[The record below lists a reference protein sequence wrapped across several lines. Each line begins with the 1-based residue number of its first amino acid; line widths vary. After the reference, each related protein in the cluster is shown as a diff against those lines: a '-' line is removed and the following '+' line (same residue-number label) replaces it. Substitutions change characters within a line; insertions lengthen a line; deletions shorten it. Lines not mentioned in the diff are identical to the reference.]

1 MKKIIKKAICFICAI
16 LFFQSGSIPTYADES
31 AAFYVQTAAALSD
44 GMIRVSVYMKDT
56 DNLAGVDAEL
66 FFDSAKVSFEGSS
79 LGKAFSSSYADINYD
94 KDNSKVHY
102 VMLYPDGV
110 SGDGIMMTVDFKL
123 LGTDKSYQPELK
135 INSLIDSSN
144 EMNEIPYSIKYQQAD
159 GNWSDNTDQSGNIA
173 DKKIIA
179 DTLKEYGSKED
190 KKTEGKPSK
199 DTVSVDS
206 NNNLN
211 GSTAEYGD
219 SQTDVAEQ
227 PREAVTDSENTEA
240 VEQNVTESN
249 TESSTEVL
257 ASDKKAPVNKKVV
270 ESKKTKGK
278 RGDYAVYI
286 IVALLIICVIAA
298 GVIAKI
304 KNRIMKEEK
313 ILYGE

>member
-31 AAFYVQTAAALSD
+31 AAIYVQTAAALSD

-66 FFDSAKVSFEGSS
+66 FFDSTKVSFEGSS

-102 VMLYPDGV
+102 VMLYPNGV

-190 KKTEGKPSK
+190 KKTDGKPSK

-211 GSTAEYGD
+211 GSTAESGD
-219 SQTDVAEQ
+219 SQPDVAEQ
-227 PREAVTDSENTEA
+227 PSEVVTDSENTEA
-240 VEQNVTESN
+240 VEQNATESN

-257 ASDKKAPVNKKVV
+257 TSDKKATVDKKVV
-270 ESKKTKGK
+270 ESKKTKDK
-278 RGDYAVYI
+278 HGDYAVYI

-304 KNRIMKEEK
+304 KNRIMK
-313 ILYGE
+313 

>member
-16 LFFQSGSIPTYADES
+16 LFFQFGSIPTYADES

-44 GMIRVSVYMKDT
+44 GMIRVSVYLKDA
-56 DNLAGVDAEL
+56 DNLAGIDAEL
-66 FFDSAKVSFEGSS
+66 FFDSTKVSFEGSS

-144 EMNEIPYSIKYQQAD
+144 EMNEILYSIKYQQSD

-190 KKTEGKPSK
+190 KKTDGKPSK

-219 SQTDVAEQ
+219 SQTDIAEQ
-227 PREAVTDSENTEA
+227 PSEVVTDSENTEA
-240 VEQNVTESN
+240 VEQNATESN

-257 ASDKKAPVNKKVV
+257 AADKKAV
-270 ESKKTKGK
+270 ESKKTKDK
-278 RGDYAVYI
+278 HEDYAVYVI
-286 IVALLIICVIAA
+286 TAALIICVIAV
-298 GVIAKI
+298 GMIAKI
-304 KNRIMKEEK
+304 KNRIMK
-313 ILYGE
+313 

>member
-1 MKKIIKKAICFICAI
+1 MKKIIKKAICFICAT

-31 AAFYVQTAAALSD
+31 AAIYVQTAAALSD

-66 FFDSAKVSFEGSS
+66 FFDSTKVSFEGSS
-79 LGKAFSSSYADINYD
+79 LGKAFSSLYADINYD

-110 SGDGIMMTVDFKL
+110 SGDGIMMTIDFKL

-190 KKTEGKPSK
+190 KKTDGKPSK

-211 GSTAEYGD
+211 GSTAESGD

-304 KNRIMKEEK
+304 KNRIMK
-313 ILYGE
+313 

>member
-44 GMIRVSVYMKDT
+44 GMIRVSVYLKDA
-56 DNLAGVDAEL
+56 DNLAGIDAEL
-66 FFDSAKVSFEGSS
+66 FFDSTKVSFEGSS

-144 EMNEIPYSIKYQQAD
+144 EMNEILYSIKYQQSD

-190 KKTEGKPSK
+190 KKTDGKPSK

-227 PREAVTDSENTEA
+227 PSEAVTDSENTEA
-240 VEQNVTESN
+240 VEQNATESN

-257 ASDKKAPVNKKVV
+257 ASDKKAPVDKKVV
-270 ESKKTKGK
+270 ESKKTKDK
-278 RGDYAVYI
+278 HGDYAVYI
-286 IVALLIICVIAA
+286 IVAVLIICVIAA

-304 KNRIMKEEK
+304 RKNRH
-313 ILYGE
+313 

>member
-1 MKKIIKKAICFICAI
+1 M
-16 LFFQSGSIPTYADES
+16 
-31 AAFYVQTAAALSD
+31 
-44 GMIRVSVYMKDT
+44 
-56 DNLAGVDAEL
+56 
-66 FFDSAKVSFEGSS
+66 
-79 LGKAFSSSYADINYD
+79 
-94 KDNSKVHY
+94 
-102 VMLYPDGV
+102 
-110 SGDGIMMTVDFKL
+110 
-123 LGTDKSYQPELK
+123 
-135 INSLIDSSN
+135 IDSSN

-190 KKTEGKPSK
+190 KKTDGNPSK

-211 GSTAEYGD
+211 GSTAESGD

-227 PREAVTDSENTEA
+227 PSEAVTDSENTEA
-240 VEQNVTESN
+240 VEQNATESN

-304 KNRIMKEEK
+304 KNRIMK
-313 ILYGE
+313 

>member
-31 AAFYVQTAAALSD
+31 AAIYVQTAAALSD

-56 DNLAGVDAEL
+56 DNLAGIDAEL
-66 FFDSAKVSFEGSS
+66 FFDSTKVSFEGSS
-79 LGKAFSSSYADINYD
+79 LGKTFSSSYADINYD
-94 KDNSKVHY
+94 KANSKVHY

-190 KKTEGKPSK
+190 KKTDGNPSK

-211 GSTAEYGD
+211 GSTAESGD

-227 PREAVTDSENTEA
+227 PSEVVTDSENTEA
-240 VEQNVTESN
+240 VEQNATESN

-257 ASDKKAPVNKKVV
+257 ASDKKAPVDKKVV
-270 ESKKTKGK
+270 ESKKTKDK
-278 RGDYAVYI
+278 HGDYAVYV
-286 IVALLIICVIAA
+286 IVAVLIICVIAA

-304 KNRIMKEEK
+304 RKNRH
-313 ILYGE
+313 

>member
-31 AAFYVQTAAALSD
+31 AAFYVQTAVALSD

-211 GSTAEYGD
+211 GSTGD

-304 KNRIMKEEK
+304 KNRIMK
-313 ILYGE
+313 

>member
-31 AAFYVQTAAALSD
+31 AAIYVQTAAALSD

-66 FFDSAKVSFEGSS
+66 FFDPKKVSFEGSS

-144 EMNEIPYSIKYQQAD
+144 EIPYSIKYQQAD

-190 KKTEGKPSK
+190 KKTDGNPSK

-211 GSTAEYGD
+211 GSAAESGD
-219 SQTDVAEQ
+219 SQTDVEEQ
-227 PREAVTDSENTEA
+227 PSEAVTDSENTEA

-257 ASDKKAPVNKKVV
+257 ASDNKAPVNKKVV
-270 ESKKTKGK
+270 ESKKTKDK
-278 RGDYAVYI
+278 HGDYAVYI
-286 IVALLIICVIAA
+286 MVALLIICVIAA

-304 KNRIMKEEK
+304 KNRIMK
-313 ILYGE
+313 

>member
-31 AAFYVQTAAALSD
+31 AAIYVQTAAALSD

-66 FFDSAKVSFEGSS
+66 FFDSTKVSFEGSS

-110 SGDGIMMTVDFKL
+110 SGDGIMMTIDFKL

-190 KKTEGKPSK
+190 KKTDGNPSK

-211 GSTAEYGD
+211 GSTAESGD

-227 PREAVTDSENTEA
+227 PSEVVTDSENTEA
-240 VEQNVTESN
+240 VEQNATESN

-257 ASDKKAPVNKKVV
+257 ASDKKAPVDKKVV
-270 ESKKTKGK
+270 ESKKTKDK
-278 RGDYAVYI
+278 HGDYAVYV
-286 IVALLIICVIAA
+286 IVAVLIICVIAA

-304 KNRIMKEEK
+304 RKNRH
-313 ILYGE
+313 

>member
-31 AAFYVQTAAALSD
+31 AAIYVQTAAALSD

-66 FFDSAKVSFEGSS
+66 FFDPKKVSFEGSS

-144 EMNEIPYSIKYQQAD
+144 EIPYSIKYQQAD

-190 KKTEGKPSK
+190 KKTDGNPSK

-211 GSTAEYGD
+211 GSAAESGD

-227 PREAVTDSENTEA
+227 PSEAVTDSENTEA
-240 VEQNVTESN
+240 VEQNAAESN

-257 ASDKKAPVNKKVV
+257 ASDKKVV
-270 ESKKTKGK
+270 ESKRTKDK
-278 RGDYAVYI
+278 HGDYAVYI

-298 GVIAKI
+298 GMIAKI
-304 KNRIMKEEK
+304 KNRIMK
-313 ILYGE
+313 

>member
-31 AAFYVQTAAALSD
+31 AAFYVQTAVALSD

-190 KKTEGKPSK
+190 KKTE
-199 DTVSVDS
+199 
-206 NNNLN
+206 
-211 GSTAEYGD
+211 
-219 SQTDVAEQ
+219 
-227 PREAVTDSENTEA
+227 
-240 VEQNVTESN
+240 
-249 TESSTEVL
+249 
-257 ASDKKAPVNKKVV
+257 
-270 ESKKTKGK
+270 
-278 RGDYAVYI
+278 
-286 IVALLIICVIAA
+286 
-298 GVIAKI
+298 
-304 KNRIMKEEK
+304 
-313 ILYGE
+313 

>member
-31 AAFYVQTAAALSD
+31 AAIYVQTAAALSD

-56 DNLAGVDAEL
+56 DNLAGIDAEL
-66 FFDSAKVSFEGSS
+66 FFDSTKVSFEGSS
-79 LGKAFSSSYADINYD
+79 LGKTFSSSYADINYD
-94 KDNSKVHY
+94 KANSKVHY

-190 KKTEGKPSK
+190 KKTDGNPSK

-211 GSTAEYGD
+211 GSTAESGD

-227 PREAVTDSENTEA
+227 PSEVVTDSENTEA
-240 VEQNVTESN
+240 VEQNATESN

-257 ASDKKAPVNKKVV
+257 ASDKKAPVDKKVV
-270 ESKKTKGK
+270 ESKKTKDK
-278 RGDYAVYI
+278 HGDYAVYV
-286 IVALLIICVIAA
+286 IVAVLIICVIAA

-304 KNRIMKEEK
+304 KNRIMK
-313 ILYGE
+313 

>member
-1 MKKIIKKAICFICAI
+1 
-16 LFFQSGSIPTYADES
+16 
-31 AAFYVQTAAALSD
+31 
-44 GMIRVSVYMKDT
+44 
-56 DNLAGVDAEL
+56 
-66 FFDSAKVSFEGSS
+66 
-79 LGKAFSSSYADINYD
+79 
-94 KDNSKVHY
+94 
-102 VMLYPDGV
+102 MLYPDGV

-298 GVIAKI
+298 GVITKI
-304 KNRIMKEEK
+304 KNRIMK
-313 ILYGE
+313 

>member
-1 MKKIIKKAICFICAI
+1 MFYLCYII
-16 LFFQSGSIPTYADES
+16 FQSGSIPTYADES

-44 GMIRVSVYMKDT
+44 GMIRVSVYLKDA
-56 DNLAGVDAEL
+56 DNLAGIDAEL
-66 FFDSAKVSFEGSS
+66 FFDSTKVSFEGSS

-304 KNRIMKEEK
+304 KNRIMK
-313 ILYGE
+313 

>member
-44 GMIRVSVYMKDT
+44 GMIRVSVYLKDA
-56 DNLAGVDAEL
+56 DNLAGIDAEL
-66 FFDSAKVSFEGSS
+66 FFDSTKVSFEGSS

-144 EMNEIPYSIKYQQAD
+144 EMNEILYSIKYQQSD

-190 KKTEGKPSK
+190 KKTDGKPSK

-219 SQTDVAEQ
+219 SQTDVEEQ
-227 PREAVTDSENTEA
+227 PSEAVTDSENTEA

-304 KNRIMKEEK
+304 KNRIMK
-313 ILYGE
+313 

>member
-31 AAFYVQTAAALSD
+31 AAIYVQTAAALSD

-56 DNLAGVDAEL
+56 DNLAGIDAEL
-66 FFDSAKVSFEGSS
+66 FFDSTKVSFEGSS
-79 LGKAFSSSYADINYD
+79 LGKTFSSSYADINYD
-94 KDNSKVHY
+94 KANSKVHY

-159 GNWSDNTDQSGNIA
+159 GNWSDITDQSGNIA

-190 KKTEGKPSK
+190 KKTDGNPSK

-211 GSTAEYGD
+211 GSTAESGD

-227 PREAVTDSENTEA
+227 PSEAVTDSENTEA
-240 VEQNVTESN
+240 VEQNATESN

-257 ASDKKAPVNKKVV
+257 ASDKKAPVDKKVV
-270 ESKKTKGK
+270 ESKKTKDK
-278 RGDYAVYI
+278 HGDYAVYV
-286 IVALLIICVIAA
+286 IVAVLIICVIAA

-304 KNRIMKEEK
+304 RKNRH
-313 ILYGE
+313 

>member
-31 AAFYVQTAAALSD
+31 AAIYVQTAAALSD

-66 FFDSAKVSFEGSS
+66 FFDSTKVSFEGSS

-110 SGDGIMMTVDFKL
+110 SGDGIMMTIDFKL

-190 KKTEGKPSK
+190 KKTDGNPSK

-211 GSTAEYGD
+211 GSTAESGD

-227 PREAVTDSENTEA
+227 PSEAVTDSENTEA
-240 VEQNVTESN
+240 VEQNATESN

-257 ASDKKAPVNKKVV
+257 ASDKKAPVDKKVV
-270 ESKKTKGK
+270 ESKKTKDK
-278 RGDYAVYI
+278 HGDYAVYV
-286 IVALLIICVIAA
+286 IVAVLIICVIAA

-304 KNRIMKEEK
+304 RKNRH
-313 ILYGE
+313 

>member
-31 AAFYVQTAAALSD
+31 AAFYVQTAVALSD

-135 INSLIDSSN
+135 INSLIDSS
-144 EMNEIPYSIKYQQAD
+144 NEIPYSIKYQQAD

-304 KNRIMKEEK
+304 KNRIMK
-313 ILYGE
+313 

>member
-44 GMIRVSVYMKDT
+44 GMIRVSVYLKDA
-56 DNLAGVDAEL
+56 DNLAGIDAEL
-66 FFDSAKVSFEGSS
+66 FFDSTKVSFEGSS

-190 KKTEGKPSK
+190 KKTDGKPSK

-211 GSTAEYGD
+211 GSTAESGD

-227 PREAVTDSENTEA
+227 PSEVVTDSENTEA
-240 VEQNVTESN
+240 VEQNATESN

-257 ASDKKAPVNKKVV
+257 ASDKKASVNKKVV
-270 ESKKTKGK
+270 ESKKTKDK
-278 RGDYAVYI
+278 HGDYAVYI

-304 KNRIMKEEK
+304 KNRIMK
-313 ILYGE
+313 

>member
-31 AAFYVQTAAALSD
+31 AAIYVQTAAALSD

-66 FFDSAKVSFEGSS
+66 FFDSTKVSFEGSS

-190 KKTEGKPSK
+190 KKTDGKPSK

-211 GSTAEYGD
+211 GSAAESGD

-227 PREAVTDSENTEA
+227 PSEAVTDSENTEA
-240 VEQNVTESN
+240 VEQNATESN

-257 ASDKKAPVNKKVV
+257 TSDKKATVDKKVV
-270 ESKKTKGK
+270 ESKKTKDK
-278 RGDYAVYI
+278 HGDYAVYI

-304 KNRIMKEEK
+304 RKNRH
-313 ILYGE
+313 

>member
-1 MKKIIKKAICFICAI
+1 
-16 LFFQSGSIPTYADES
+16 
-31 AAFYVQTAAALSD
+31 
-44 GMIRVSVYMKDT
+44 MKDA
-56 DNLAGVDAEL
+56 DNLAGIDAEL
-66 FFDSAKVSFEGSS
+66 FFDSTKVSFEGSS

-144 EMNEIPYSIKYQQAD
+144 EMNEILYSIKYQQSD

-190 KKTEGKPSK
+190 KKTDGKPSK

-219 SQTDVAEQ
+219 SQTDVEEQ
-227 PREAVTDSENTEA
+227 PSEVVTDSENTEA
-240 VEQNVTESN
+240 VEQNTTESN

-257 ASDKKAPVNKKVV
+257 ASDKKAE
-270 ESKKTKGK
+270 ESKKTKDK
-278 RGDYAVYI
+278 HEDYAVYVI
-286 IVALLIICVIAA
+286 TAVLIICVIAA

-304 KNRIMKEEK
+304 KNRIMK
-313 ILYGE
+313 

>member
-31 AAFYVQTAAALSD
+31 AAIYVQTAAALSD

-56 DNLAGVDAEL
+56 DNLAGIDAEL
-66 FFDSAKVSFEGSS
+66 FFDSTKVSFEESS

-190 KKTEGKPSK
+190 KKTDGNPSK

-211 GSTAEYGD
+211 GSTAESGD

-227 PREAVTDSENTEA
+227 PSEAVTDSENTEA
-240 VEQNVTESN
+240 VEQNTTESN

-257 ASDKKAPVNKKVV
+257 ASDKKAPVDKKVV
-270 ESKKTKGK
+270 ESKKTKDK
-278 RGDYAVYI
+278 HGDYAVYI
-286 IVALLIICVIAA
+286 IVAVLIICVIAA

-304 KNRIMKEEK
+304 KNRIMK
-313 ILYGE
+313 

>member
-66 FFDSAKVSFEGSS
+66 FFDSTKVSFEGSS

-135 INSLIDSSN
+135 INSMIDSSN

-190 KKTEGKPSK
+190 KKTDGNPSK

-211 GSTAEYGD
+211 GSTAESDD

-227 PREAVTDSENTEA
+227 PSVAVTDTENTEA
-240 VEQNVTESN
+240 VEQNATESN

-257 ASDKKAPVNKKVV
+257 ASDKKAPVDKKVV
-270 ESKKTKGK
+270 ESKKTKDK
-278 RGDYAVYI
+278 HGDYAVYI

-304 KNRIMKEEK
+304 KNRIMK
-313 ILYGE
+313 

>member
-1 MKKIIKKAICFICAI
+1 M
-16 LFFQSGSIPTYADES
+16 LTQS
-31 AAFYVQTAAALSD
+31 F
-44 GMIRVSVYMKDT
+44 
-56 DNLAGVDAEL
+56 

-257 ASDKKAPVNKKVV
+257 ASDKNAPVNKKVV

-304 KNRIMKEEK
+304 KNRIMK
-313 ILYGE
+313 

>member
-16 LFFQSGSIPTYADES
+16 LFFQSGSIRTYADES
-31 AAFYVQTAAALSD
+31 AAFYVQTAVALSD

-304 KNRIMKEEK
+304 KNRIMK
-313 ILYGE
+313 

>member
-31 AAFYVQTAAALSD
+31 AAIYVQTAAALSD

-66 FFDSAKVSFEGSS
+66 FFDSTKVSFEGSS

-190 KKTEGKPSK
+190 KKTDGNPSK

-206 NNNLN
+206 NNNIN
-211 GSTAEYGD
+211 GSTAESGD
-219 SQTDVAEQ
+219 GQTNVAEQ
-227 PREAVTDSENTEA
+227 PSEAVTDTENTEA
-240 VEQNVTESN
+240 VEQNATESN

-257 ASDKKAPVNKKVV
+257 ASDKKAPVDKKVV
-270 ESKKTKGK
+270 ESKKTKDK
-278 RGDYAVYI
+278 HGDYAVYI
-286 IVALLIICVIAA
+286 IVAVLIICVIAA

-304 KNRIMKEEK
+304 KNRIMK
-313 ILYGE
+313 

>member
-31 AAFYVQTAAALSD
+31 AAIYVQTAAALSD

-66 FFDSAKVSFEGSS
+66 FFDSTKVSFEGSS

-190 KKTEGKPSK
+190 KKTDGNPYK
-199 DTVSVDS
+199 DTVSVDR

-211 GSTAEYGD
+211 GSTAEAGD

-227 PREAVTDSENTEA
+227 PSVAVTDSENTEA
-240 VEQNVTESN
+240 VEQNATESN

-257 ASDKKAPVNKKVV
+257 ASDKKAPVDKKVV
-270 ESKKTKGK
+270 ESKKTKDK
-278 RGDYAVYI
+278 HGDYAVYV
-286 IVALLIICVIAA
+286 IVAVLIICVIAV

-304 KNRIMKEEK
+304 RKNRH
-313 ILYGE
+313 

>member
-44 GMIRVSVYMKDT
+44 GMIRVSVYLKDA
-56 DNLAGVDAEL
+56 DNLAGIDAEL
-66 FFDSAKVSFEGSS
+66 FFDSTKVSFEGSS
-79 LGKAFSSSYADINYD
+79 LGKVFSSSYADINYD

-159 GNWSDNTDQSGNIA
+159 GNWSDDTDQTGNIA
-173 DKKIIA
+173 DKNIIA

-190 KKTEGKPSK
+190 KKTDGKPSK

-211 GSTAEYGD
+211 GSTAESGD

-227 PREAVTDSENTEA
+227 PSEVVTDSENTEA
-240 VEQNVTESN
+240 VEQNATESN

-257 ASDKKAPVNKKVV
+257 ASDKKSPVNKKVV
-270 ESKKTKGK
+270 ESKKTKDK
-278 RGDYAVYI
+278 HGDYAVYI

-304 KNRIMKEEK
+304 KNRIMK
-313 ILYGE
+313 

>member
-31 AAFYVQTAAALSD
+31 AAIYVQTAAALSD

-56 DNLAGVDAEL
+56 DNLAGIDAEL
-66 FFDSAKVSFEGSS
+66 FFDSTKVSFEESS

-190 KKTEGKPSK
+190 KKTDGNPSK

-211 GSTAEYGD
+211 GSTAESGD

-227 PREAVTDSENTEA
+227 PSEAVTDSENTEA
-240 VEQNVTESN
+240 VEQNTTESN

-257 ASDKKAPVNKKVV
+257 ASDKKAPVDKKVV
-270 ESKKTKGK
+270 ESKKTKDK
-278 RGDYAVYI
+278 HGDYAVYI
-286 IVALLIICVIAA
+286 IVAVLIICVIAA

-304 KNRIMKEEK
+304 RKNRH
-313 ILYGE
+313 